1 MISENMSYLVEK
13 KLFNKDTRS
22 NHSVAILEAKLN
34 SIWKSC
40 LKVYTSADRELQSTY
55 ISIALCKDSDW
66 RI

>member
-34 SIWKSC
+34 TQEG
-40 LKVYTSADRELQSTY
+40 KVYEKILLE
-55 ISIALCKDSDW
+55 SIHFG
-66 RI
+66 R